1 MKKAFTIIMA
11 AWMTVSCFAGM
22 IERVQ
27 IGNLFYNLNTTD
39 KTAQVT
45 SQNSSSPFWT
55 NVITVADI
63 PASITY
69 RSVTYRVISLEP
81 KALAYCKEL
90 TSVTIPNSVTSVGDY
105 AFEGCKKL
113 KAVSIGNGASYIAR
127 SAFGYCYE
135 LPEIQVA
142 KDNPYYCSL
151 DGVLFNKD
159 QTELKCCP
167 CGRKGAYNI
176 PNTVKT
182 IGPSAFDCCVYMTE
196 ITIPKSVTT
205 ISGWGF
211 SLCAGLKNIIIPN
224 SVKTIGERAFQ
235 GCSGLTSLTI
245 PQSVASI
252 ENATF
257 INCSSLTS
265 VTIPSSVTSIGKW
278 AFKGCSG
285 LTSVIIPKGVKSIGF
300 EAFSYCT
307 KLKELYYPQN
317 LDLSKAGIPST
328 TKLIA
333 YEGNT
338 PAPVQPQAS
347 PNPAPKNTYAAAAP
361 AANPAP
367 KENPQPTPKEQ
378 PAPKQ
383 TVSTVDINIPE
394 TKTHTPNTFV
404 VIFAN
409 ENYKNVAAVPFAKND
424 GTIFQQYCQKTL
436 GIPHTNIHYVEN
448 ASYNDI
454 RLELAWLKNVCEQY
468 EGTASVIVYYAGHG
482 IPDASDKSA
491 YLLPVDGDGR
501 YVATGYK
508 LDELYEKLGD
518 MPTKS
523 VVVLLDA
530 CFSGANK
537 DGKMLA
543 SERGVAIKSR
553 PGMPKGNTVVFSAA
567 QGDETALPNEA
578 EGHGMFTYYIL
589 KKLQE
594 TKGDVTLQDLS
605 QYVIREVGRISAVQ
619 NKPQTPTITPSV
631 AVSDEWKSWKLK

>member
-11 AWMTVSCFAGM
+11 AVVAVSTFAWDY
-22 IERVQ
+22 ERVQ
-27 IGNLFYNLNTTD
+27 IGELFYNLDTTT

-63 PASITY
+63 PASVTY
-69 RSVTYRVISLEP
+69 RSVTYRVTSINP

-90 TSVTIPNSVTSVGDY
+90 TSVTIPNSVTSIHNC
-105 AFEGCKKL
+105 AIEGNPKL
-113 KAVSIGNGASYIAR
+113 TKVSIGSGVFYIGNM
-127 SAFGYCYE
+127 AFGMCYALQE
-135 LPEIQVA
+135 FQVA
-142 KDNPYYCSL
+142 PSNPYYCSVN
-151 DGVLFNKD
+151 GVLFNKD
-159 QTELKCCP
+159 KTVLVTCP
-167 CGRKGAYNI
+167 CGRRGEYAI
-176 PNTVKT
+176 PDGVKT
-182 IGPSAFDCCVYMTE
+182 IGECAFALCVYLTAL
-196 ITIPKSVTT
+196 TIPNSVTAIENYGLT
-205 ISGWGF
+205 CCS
-211 SLCAGLKNIIIPN
+211 GLKSLIIPN
-224 SVKTIGERAFQ
+224 SVTSIGERALQ
-235 GCSGLTSLTI
+235 TCEKLTTLTI
-245 PQSVASI
+245 P
-252 ENATF
+252 N
-257 INCSSLTS
+257 S
-265 VTIPSSVTSIGKW
+265 VTTVGND
-278 AFKGCSG
+278 AFVLCNG
-285 LTSVIIPKGVKSIGF
+285 
-300 EAFSYCT
+300 
-307 KLKELYYPQN
+307 LKEIYYPKN

-383 TVSTVDINIPE
+383 TVSSVDINIPE

-424 GTIFQQYCQKTL
+424 GTIFRQYCQKTL
-436 GIPHTNIHYVEN
+436 GIPNINIHYVEN

-468 EGTASVIVYYAGHG
+468 EGTASVILYYAGHG

-605 QYVIREVGRISAVQ
+605 QYVIREVGRTSAVQ

>member
-1 MKKAFTIIMA
+1 MA
-11 AWMTVSCFAGM
+11 AWMAVSCFAGI

-27 IGNLFYNLNTTD
+27 IGDLFYNLDTTT

-63 PASITY
+63 PASVTY

-90 TSVTIPNSVTSVGDY
+90 TSVTIPNSVTSIPSC
-105 AFEGCKKL
+105 AFEGNPKL
-113 KAVSIGNGASYIAR
+113 TKVSIGSGVSYIG
-127 SAFGYCYE
+127 SLAFEMCYALQE
-135 LPEIQVA
+135 FQVA
-142 KDNPYYCSL
+142 PSNPYYCSVN
-151 DGVLFNKD
+151 GVLFSKD
-159 QTELKCCP
+159 KTTLVTCP
-167 CGRKGAYNI
+167 CGRRGEYAI
-176 PNTVKT
+176 PDGVKT
-182 IGPSAFDCCVYMTE
+182 IGNSAFFCCCYLTS
-196 ITIPKSVTT
+196 ITIPNSVT
-205 ISGWGF
+205 IIDGWGL
-211 SLCAGLKNIIIPN
+211 SNCSGLKSLIIPN
-224 SVKTIGERAFQ
+224 SVTSIGERALQ
-235 GCSGLTSLTI
+235 DCEGLTTLTI
-245 PQSVASI
+245 P
-252 ENATF
+252 N
-257 INCSSLTS
+257 
-265 VTIPSSVTSIGKW
+265 SVTSVGDN
-278 AFKGCSG
+278 AFILCKG
-285 LTSVIIPKGVKSIGF
+285 
-300 EAFSYCT
+300 
-307 KLKELYYPQN
+307 LKEIYYPKN
-317 LDLSKAGIPST
+317 LDLSKAGIPSAV
-328 TKLIA
+328 KLIA
-333 YEGNT
+333 YDGNNK
-338 PAPVQPQAS
+338 PIPVQQQAATPS
-347 PNPAPKNTYAAAAP
+347 PAPKNT
-361 AANPAP
+361 NPAE
-367 KENPQPTPKEQ
+367 KTATNP
-378 PAPKQ
+378 
-383 TVSTVDINIPE
+383 TVKPSVSAVDVNIPE
-394 TKTHTPNTFV
+394 TRAKNPNTFV

-424 GTIFQQYCQKTL
+424 GTIFRQYCQKTL
-436 GIPHTNIHYVEN
+436 GIPNINIHYVEN

-468 EGTASVIVYYAGHG
+468 EGTASVILYYAGHG

>member
-11 AWMTVSCFAGM
+11 AWMAVSCFAGI

-27 IGNLFYNLNTTD
+27 IGDLFYNLDTTT

-63 PASITY
+63 PASVTY

-90 TSVTIPNSVTSVGDY
+90 TSVTIPNSVTSIPSC
-105 AFEGCKKL
+105 AFEGNPKL
-113 KAVSIGNGASYIAR
+113 TKVSIGSGVSYIG
-127 SAFGYCYE
+127 SLAFEMCYALQE
-135 LPEIQVA
+135 FQVA
-142 KDNPYYCSL
+142 PSNPYYCSVN
-151 DGVLFNKD
+151 GVLFSKD
-159 QTELKCCP
+159 KTTLVTCP
-167 CGRKGAYNI
+167 CGRRGEYAI
-176 PNTVKT
+176 PDGVKT
-182 IGPSAFDCCVYMTE
+182 IGNSAFFCCCYLTS
-196 ITIPKSVTT
+196 ITIPNSVT
-205 ISGWGF
+205 IIDGWGL
-211 SLCAGLKNIIIPN
+211 SNCSGLKSLIIPN
-224 SVKTIGERAFQ
+224 SVTSIGERALQ
-235 GCSGLTSLTI
+235 DCEGLTTLTI
-245 PQSVASI
+245 P
-252 ENATF
+252 N
-257 INCSSLTS
+257 
-265 VTIPSSVTSIGKW
+265 SVTSVGDN
-278 AFKGCSG
+278 AFILCKG
-285 LTSVIIPKGVKSIGF
+285 
-300 EAFSYCT
+300 
-307 KLKELYYPQN
+307 LKEIYYPKN
-317 LDLSKAGIPST
+317 LDLSKAGIPSAV
-328 TKLIA
+328 KLIA
-333 YEGNT
+333 YDGNNK
-338 PAPVQPQAS
+338 PIPVQQQAATPS
-347 PNPAPKNTYAAAAP
+347 PAPKNT
-361 AANPAP
+361 NPAE
-367 KENPQPTPKEQ
+367 KTATNP
-378 PAPKQ
+378 
-383 TVSTVDINIPE
+383 TVKPSVSAVDVNIPE
-394 TKTHTPNTFV
+394 TRAKNPNTFV

-424 GTIFQQYCQKTL
+424 GTIFRQYCQKTL
-436 GIPHTNIHYVEN
+436 GIPNINIHYVEN

-468 EGTASVIVYYAGHG
+468 EGTASVILYYAGHG

>member
-11 AWMTVSCFAGM
+11 AWMAVSCFAGI

-27 IGNLFYNLNTTD
+27 IGDLFYNLDTTT

-63 PASITY
+63 PASVTY

-90 TSVTIPNSVTSVGDY
+90 TSVTIPNSVTSIPSC
-105 AFEGCKKL
+105 AFEGNPKL
-113 KAVSIGNGASYIAR
+113 TKVSIGSGVSYIG
-127 SAFGYCYE
+127 SLAFELCYALQE
-135 LPEIQVA
+135 FQVTTS
-142 KDNPYYCSL
+142 NPYYCSV
-151 DGVLFNKD
+151 DGVLFSKD
-159 QTELKCCP
+159 KTKLVTCP
-167 CGRKGAYNI
+167 CGRRGEYAI
-176 PNTVKT
+176 PDGVKT
-182 IGPSAFDCCVYMTE
+182 IGKSAFFGCCYLTSITIPNSVTIIDGWGLSSCTGLKSLIIPNSVTTIGERALQDCEGLTTL
-196 ITIPKSVTT
+196 TIPKSVTT
-205 ISGWGF
+205 VGDNAFI
-211 SLCAGLKNIIIPN
+211 LCKGLKEI
-224 SVKTIGERAFQ
+224 
-235 GCSGLTSLTI
+235 
-245 PQSVASI
+245 
-252 ENATF
+252 
-257 INCSSLTS
+257 
-265 VTIPSSVTSIGKW
+265 
-278 AFKGCSG
+278 
-285 LTSVIIPKGVKSIGF
+285 
-300 EAFSYCT
+300 
-307 KLKELYYPQN
+307 YYPKN
-317 LDLSKAGIPST
+317 LDLSKAGIPSAV
-328 TKLIA
+328 KLIA
-333 YEGNT
+333 YDGNNK
-338 PAPVQPQAS
+338 PIPVQQQAATPS
-347 PNPAPKNTYAAAAP
+347 PAPKNT
-361 AANPAP
+361 NPAEKP
-367 KENPQPTPKEQ
+367 ATNP
-378 PAPKQ
+378 
-383 TVSTVDINIPE
+383 TVKPSVSAVDINIPE

-424 GTIFQQYCQKTL
+424 GTIFRQYCQKTL

-468 EGTASVIVYYAGHG
+468 EGTASVILYYAGHG

-508 LDELYEKLGD
+508 LDELYEELGD

-567 QGDETALPNEA
+567 QGDETALPNET

>member
-11 AWMTVSCFAGM
+11 AVVAVSTFAWDY
-22 IERVQ
+22 ERVQ
-27 IGNLFYNLNTTD
+27 IGELFYNLDKAT

-45 SQNSSSPFWT
+45 SQNDEFPFWENT
-55 NVITVADI
+55 ITVVNI
-63 PASITY
+63 PS
-69 RSVTYRVISLEP
+69 SVTYNSVTYSVISLGW
-81 KALAYCKEL
+81 KALAYCAEL
-90 TSVTIPNSVTSVGDY
+90 TSVTVPNSVTSVGDY

-182 IGPSAFDCCVYMTE
+182 IGPSAFDCCVYMTS
-196 ITIPKSVTT
+196 ITIPNSVT
-205 ISGWGF
+205 IIDGWGL
-211 SLCAGLKNIIIPN
+211 SNCSGLKSLIIPN
-224 SVKTIGERAFQ
+224 SVTSIGERALQ
-235 GCSGLTSLTI
+235 DCEGLTTLTI
-245 PQSVASI
+245 P
-252 ENATF
+252 N
-257 INCSSLTS
+257 
-265 VTIPSSVTSIGKW
+265 SVTSVGDN
-278 AFKGCSG
+278 AFILCKG
-285 LTSVIIPKGVKSIGF
+285 
-300 EAFSYCT
+300 
-307 KLKELYYPQN
+307 LKEIYYPKN
-317 LDLSKAGIPST
+317 LDLSKAGIPSAV
-328 TKLIA
+328 KLIA
-333 YEGNT
+333 YDGNNK
-338 PAPVQPQAS
+338 PIPVQQQAATPS
-347 PNPAPKNTYAAAAP
+347 PAPKNT
-361 AANPAP
+361 NPAEKP
-367 KENPQPTPKEQ
+367 ATNP
-378 PAPKQ
+378 
-383 TVSTVDINIPE
+383 TVKPSVSAVDVNIPE
-394 TKTHTPNTFV
+394 TRAKNPNTFV

-424 GTIFQQYCQKTL
+424 GTIFRQYCLKTL

-468 EGTASVIVYYAGHG
+468 EGTASVILYYAGHG

-605 QYVIREVGRISAVQ
+605 QYVIREVGRTSAVQ

>member
-11 AWMTVSCFAGM
+11 AWVAVSCFAGI

-27 IGNLFYNLNTTD
+27 IGDLFYNLNTTD

-45 SQNSSSPFWT
+45 SQNSSYPFWT

-63 PASITY
+63 PASVTY
-69 RSVTYRVISLEP
+69 RSVTYRVIFLEP

-90 TSVTIPNSVTSVGDY
+90 TSVTIPNSVTSIPSN
-105 AFEGCKKL
+105 AFEGNPKL
-113 KAVSIGNGASYIAR
+113 TKVSIGSGVSYIG
-127 SAFGYCYE
+127 SLAFEMCYALQE
-135 LPEIQVA
+135 FQVSPS
-142 KDNPYYCSL
+142 NPYYCSVN
-151 DGVLFNKD
+151 GVLFSKD
-159 QTELKCCP
+159 KTKLVTCP
-167 CGRKGAYNI
+167 CGRRGEYAI
-176 PNTVKT
+176 PDGVKT
-182 IGPSAFDCCVYMTE
+182 IGNSAFFCCCYLTSITIPNSVTIIDGWGLSNCSGLKSLIIPNSVTTIGE
-196 ITIPKSVTT
+196 RALQGCEGLTTLTIPKSVTT
-205 ISGWGF
+205 VGNEAFI
-211 SLCAGLKNIIIPN
+211 LCKGLKEI
-224 SVKTIGERAFQ
+224 
-235 GCSGLTSLTI
+235 
-245 PQSVASI
+245 
-252 ENATF
+252 
-257 INCSSLTS
+257 
-265 VTIPSSVTSIGKW
+265 
-278 AFKGCSG
+278 
-285 LTSVIIPKGVKSIGF
+285 
-300 EAFSYCT
+300 
-307 KLKELYYPQN
+307 YYPKN
-317 LDLSKAGIPST
+317 LDLSKAGIPSAV
-328 TKLIA
+328 KLIA
-333 YEGNT
+333 YDGNNKPIPVRQQAAT
-338 PAPVQPQAS
+338 PS
-347 PNPAPKNTYAAAAP
+347 PAPKNTYAADKP
-361 AANPAP
+361 ATNP
-367 KENPQPTPKEQ
+367 
-378 PAPKQ
+378 
-383 TVSTVDINIPE
+383 TVKRTISAVDQNIPE
-394 TKTHTPNTFV
+394 TQAKNPNTFV

-424 GTIFQQYCQKTL
+424 GTIFRQYCQKTL

-468 EGTASVIVYYAGHG
+468 EGTASVILYYAGHG

-619 NKPQTPTITPSV
+619 NKPQTPTITPAV

>member
-1 MKKAFTIIMA
+1 MKRIVTFIIA
-11 AWMTVSCFAGM
+11 AVVAVSCFAGI

-27 IGNLFYNLNTTD
+27 IGDLFYNLNTTD

-63 PASITY
+63 PASVTF
-69 RSVTYRVISLEP
+69 RSVTYRVTSIKP

-90 TSVTIPNSVTSVGDY
+90 TSVTIPNSVTSIHNC
-105 AFEGCKKL
+105 AIEGNPKL
-113 KAVSIGNGASYIAR
+113 TKVSIGSGVSYIG
-127 SAFGYCYE
+127 STAFGMCYALQE
-135 LPEIQVA
+135 FQVA
-142 KDNPYYCSL
+142 PSNPYYCSVN
-151 DGVLFNKD
+151 GVLFNKD
-159 QTELKCCP
+159 KTVLVTCP
-167 CGRKGAYNI
+167 CGRRGEYAI
-176 PNTVKT
+176 PDGVKT
-182 IGPSAFDCCVYMTE
+182 IGECAFALCVYLTAL
-196 ITIPKSVTT
+196 TIPNSVT
-205 ISGWGF
+205 IIDGWGL
-211 SLCAGLKNIIIPN
+211 SNCSGLKSLIIPN
-224 SVKTIGERAFQ
+224 SVTSIGERALQ
-235 GCSGLTSLTI
+235 ACEKLTTLTI
-245 PQSVASI
+245 P
-252 ENATF
+252 N
-257 INCSSLTS
+257 S
-265 VTIPSSVTSIGKW
+265 VTTVGDD
-278 AFKGCSG
+278 AFVLCNG
-285 LTSVIIPKGVKSIGF
+285 
-300 EAFSYCT
+300 
-307 KLKELYYPQN
+307 LKEIYYPKN

-338 PAPVQPQAS
+338 PASVQPQAS

-361 AANPAP
+361 AANP
-367 KENPQPTPKEQ
+367 
-378 PAPKQ
+378 

-409 ENYKNVAAVPFAKND
+409 EDYKKVANVPFAKND
-424 GTIFQQYCQKTL
+424 GTIFQRYCQKTL

-454 RLELAWLKNVCEQY
+454 RLELEWLENVCKKY
-468 EGTASVIVYYAGHG
+468 EGDASVLFYYAGHG
-482 IPDASDKSA
+482 IPDASDKSS

-508 LDELYEKLGD
+508 LDELYEKLGN

-530 CFSGANK
+530 CFSGANR

-543 SERGVAIKSR
+543 SERGVALKSR
-553 PGMPKGNTVVFSAA
+553 PGQPQGNMVVFSAA
-567 QGDETALPNEA
+567 QSDETALPNKD
-578 EGHGMFTYYIL
+578 EGHGMFTYYLL

-594 TKGDVTLQDLS
+594 SKGDVTLQDLS
-605 QYVIREVGRISAVQ
+605 DYVIREVGRTSAVL
-619 NKPQTPTITPSV
+619 NKPQTPSITPAV

>member
-45 SQNSSSPFWT
+45 SQNSSYPFWT

-63 PASITY
+63 PASVTH
-69 RSVTYRVISLEP
+69 RSVTYRVTSIEP
-81 KALAYCKEL
+81 KALAYCAEL
-90 TSVTIPNSVTSVGDY
+90 TSVTIPNSVTSISSNALEGNPKLTKVSIGSGVSYIGSLAFGMCYALQEFQVSPSNPYYCSVNGVLFTKDKTTLVTCPCGRRGEYAIPDGVKTIGNSAFCCCVYLTSITIPNSVTTIKNYGLSHCMGLKSLIIPNSVTSIGERALQACEKLTTLTIPNSVTSVGDY
-105 AFEGCKKL
+105 AFVLCK
-113 KAVSIGNGASYIAR
+113 
-127 SAFGYCYE
+127 
-135 LPEIQVA
+135 
-142 KDNPYYCSL
+142 
-151 DGVLFNKD
+151 
-159 QTELKCCP
+159 
-167 CGRKGAYNI
+167 
-176 PNTVKT
+176 
-182 IGPSAFDCCVYMTE
+182 
-196 ITIPKSVTT
+196 
-205 ISGWGF
+205 
-211 SLCAGLKNIIIPN
+211 GLKEI
-224 SVKTIGERAFQ
+224 
-235 GCSGLTSLTI
+235 
-245 PQSVASI
+245 
-252 ENATF
+252 
-257 INCSSLTS
+257 
-265 VTIPSSVTSIGKW
+265 
-278 AFKGCSG
+278 
-285 LTSVIIPKGVKSIGF
+285 
-300 EAFSYCT
+300 
-307 KLKELYYPQN
+307 YYPKN

-328 TKLIA
+328 VKLIA
-333 YEGNT
+333 YDGNNK
-338 PAPVQPQAS
+338 PIPVQQQAATPS
-347 PNPAPKNTYAAAAP
+347 PAPKNT
-361 AANPAP
+361 NPA
-367 KENPQPTPKEQ
+367 ETTATNP
-378 PAPKQ
+378 
-383 TVSTVDINIPE
+383 TVKPSVSAVDVNIPE
-394 TKTHTPNTFV
+394 TRAKNPNTFV

-468 EGTASVIVYYAGHG
+468 EGTASVILYYAGHG

-619 NKPQTPTITPSV
+619 NKPQTPTITPAV